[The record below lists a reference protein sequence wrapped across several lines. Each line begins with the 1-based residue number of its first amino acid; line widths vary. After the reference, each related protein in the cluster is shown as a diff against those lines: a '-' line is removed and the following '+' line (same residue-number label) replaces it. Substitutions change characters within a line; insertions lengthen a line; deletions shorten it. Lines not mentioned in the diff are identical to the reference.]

1 MASRT
6 VLIEV
11 FAVRETR
18 QWRLA
23 PSTQICRH
31 QIEVFHATVVDVVCE
46 PDCDGDCQPQRAVC
60 GRVATPLALQGD
72 NSVTPSADS
81 SRGKENAA

>member
-18 QWRLA
+18 QWRLT

-31 QIEVFHATVVDVVCE
+31 KIEVFRATVVYE
-46 PDCDGDCQPQRAVC
+46 PDCDGDCDSSRAVC
-60 GRVATPLALQGD
+60 GRVATPLAVQDD
-72 NSVTPSADS
+72 NNVTPSADS
-81 SRGKENAA
+81 SRRKEIAA